1 MGAGVL
7 SGWSE
12 YGRDFR
18 AFWSANLAS
27 AVGTEITLLALPLLA
42 VLTLDADAGVVGLL
56 TAAQFVPWLVLA
68 LPAGVLVDRTA
79 HRPLLVACDLGRAV
93 LIGLVPLAAWSGTLS
108 VPVLLAVVL
117 AVGCLTV
124 VFDIAAG
131 AYVPRLVE
139 PARLGSANGSLTTA
153 TAVAYVA
160 GPPLGG
166 ALVGAVG
173 APRAVVLDAV
183 SFLVSAAFLARI
195 RTRHTDVPAASPAG
209 PEEGTGW
216 SRLMAGV
223 AVLRRD
229 PALGRLTTFTAAFNL
244 ASNAVIVV
252 LLVFLVRD
260 ARLSPE
266 ALGLVYGLSALG
278 AIAGGALSARISR
291 RLGIGRAIALEVVV
305 VTAGEVA
312 LAATPAS
319 AAAGPWVV
327 VVMGVMFFAFT
338 AFQAQ
343 AVTVRQSRS
352 PQHVLGRVLAAHRLA
367 VFGAIPLGAALG
379 GFVADA
385 IGRRETLVLAAAW
398 ITVVAVLPLTAPI
411 RTLREPLAPLDVPA
425 GQGGSA

>member
-1 MGAGVL
+1 VGAGVL

-12 YGRDFR
+12 HGRDFR

-42 VLTLDADAGVVGLL
+42 VLTLDADAAVVGLL

-79 HRPLLVACDLGRAV
+79 HRPLMVACDLGRAV
-93 LIGLVPLAAWSGTLS
+93 LIGLVPLAAWTGVLS

-117 AVGCLTV
+117 AAGCLTV

-139 PARLGSANGSLTTA
+139 PAQLGSANGSLTTA

-195 RTRHTDVPAASPAG
+195 RRRHTDVPADAPAAAR
-209 PEEGTGW
+209 EQGTGW

-244 ASNAVIVV
+244 ASNAVVVV

-266 ALGLVYGLSALG
+266 ALGLVYGLSAIG
-278 AIAGGALSARISR
+278 AIAGGAFSSRISR
-291 RLGIGRAIALEVVV
+291 RLGIGRAIALEILV
-305 VTAGEVA
+305 VTAGEIA

-327 VVMGVMFFAFT
+327 VVMGIMFFAFT

-343 AVTVRQSRS
+343 AVTVRQSRT
-352 PQHVLGRVLAAHRLA
+352 PQPVLGRVLAAHRLA

-379 GFVADA
+379 GFLADA

-411 RTLREPLAPLDVPA
+411 RTLREPLEPLDVPA
-425 GQGGSA
+425 ARAG

>member
-1 MGAGVL
+1 MHTGLL
-7 SGWSE
+7 SGWSAN
-12 YGRDFR
+12 GPDFR
-18 AFWSANLAS
+18 AFLSATFAS
-27 AVGTEITLLALPLLA
+27 AVGTEITLLALPLFAL
-42 VLTLDADAGVVGLL
+42 LTLDAGTGAIGLL

-93 LIGLVPLAAWSGTLS
+93 LIGLVPLAAWTGTLS

-117 AVGCLTV
+117 AAGCLTV

-139 PARLGSANGSLTTA
+139 PAQLGSANGSLTTA

-195 RTRHTDVPAASPAG
+195 RTRHADVPAETPAARREG
-209 PEEGTGW
+209 GTGW

-260 ARLSPE
+260 AGLSPE
-266 ALGLVYGLSALG
+266 ALGLVYGLSAIG

-291 RLGIGRAIALEVVV
+291 RLGIGRAIAVEIVV
-305 VTAGEVA
+305 VTVGEIA

-327 VVMGVMFFAFT
+327 VVTGVMFFAFT

-343 AVTVRQSRS
+343 AVTVRQTRT
-352 PQHVLGRVLAAHRLA
+352 PQHVLGRMLAAHRLA
-367 VFGAIPLGAALG
+367 VFGAIPLGATFG
-379 GFVADA
+379 GFLADA

-398 ITVVAVLPLTAPI
+398 ITVAAVLPLTAPI
-411 RTLREPLAPLDVPA
+411 RTLREPLEPLDAPA
-425 GQGGSA
+425 TQAG